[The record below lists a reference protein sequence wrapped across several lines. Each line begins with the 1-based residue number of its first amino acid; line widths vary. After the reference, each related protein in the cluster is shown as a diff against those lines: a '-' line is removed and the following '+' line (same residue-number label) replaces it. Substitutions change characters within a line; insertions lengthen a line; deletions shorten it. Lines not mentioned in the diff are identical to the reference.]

1 MSRDQASKIQI
12 LSAKHKGLLWEVDAK
27 LDSFA
32 SLEAVQEMIERK
44 YGEKLSTTAVQT
56 YKQKH
61 WKVEK
66 DRIREQKA
74 HLKAIAEIIGEDG
87 LAAGVNALLW
97 QALQTMTPTQ
107 LIALKKVVNDD
118 KKVELMK
125 KQFALYAQEHRE
137 RMKERR
143 AAHQAGRVTSAEV
156 DGPEDYARAQK
167 VVQQVKEIFGIGLG
181 DSDPP
186 EQPLLGPGEEP
197 PPPEALTVLG
207 NESARRKNSE

>member
-1 MSRDQASKIQI
+1 VSRDQASKIQI
-12 LSAKHKGLLWEVDAK
+12 LSAKHKGLLWEVNAM

-44 YGEKLSTTAVQT
+44 FGEKLSTTAVQT

-66 DRIREQKA
+66 DRIRDQKA

-87 LAAGVNALLW
+87 LSAGVNALLW
-97 QALQTMTPTQ
+97 QALQTLTPTQ

-125 KQFALYAQEHRE
+125 KQFALFAQEHRQK
-137 RMKERR
+137 MKERR
-143 AAHQAGRVTSAEV
+143 SAQEGKGNVEIVEDFEAAQRMVEQA
-156 DGPEDYARAQK
+156 
-167 VVQQVKEIFGIGLG
+167 KEIFGIGRTAIA
-181 DSDPP
+181 PP
-186 EQPLLGPGEEP
+186 RQQLLG
-197 PPPEALTVLG
+197 
-207 NESARRKNSE
+207 SAEQSQSPAAGS